1 MAPEDKTKFR
11 QRQISAQYEKTYETN
26 LEQVI
31 SLDGKFYSYRNF
43 KGANHYFSEKEK
55 PLKLGRIKKKR
66 LMQARSILC
75 NYLAKIKR
83 NTGE

>member
-43 KGANHYFSEKEK
+43 KGANHYFSEIHKSDVVSFNSE
-55 PLKLGRIKKKR
+55 IW
-66 LMQARSILC
+66 
-75 NYLAKIKR
+75 KIP
-83 NTGE
+83 NSLN